1 MDAVKS
7 KLNSL
12 KEEKKFLRDS
22 ATFYPGAGSESER
35 EKLEILINSLIE
47 RLIQKLEYIDK
58 KGILNEFK
66 ISLDT
71 ANDFDTENREQIC
84 AYLQKIMDIFGI
96 ESSDG
101 LLNKWMYGF

>member
-1 MDAVKS
+1 MDAFKS

-22 ATFYPGAGSESER
+22 VTFYPGAGSESER

-47 RLIQKLEYIDK
+47 RLIQKLEYVDK